1 MIMLVMIVKIET
13 TWDDD
18 HEQKDDVI
26 KTEVEQTQQTCFS
39 LLGDQTLIS

>member
-18 HEQKDDVI
+18 HEQKDEV
-26 KTEVEQTQQTCFS
+26 TQAEVEQTQQAF
-39 LLGDQTLIS
+39 